1 MPDNL
6 TPTRIEPLSSGVNG
20 SAEKEGEYPRPKE
33 RRKASAVEKKPAAP
47 LVEIENEV
55 EHQLDEQA

>member
-20 SAEKEGEYPRPKE
+20 SAEKEAEYPRSKE
-33 RRKASAVEKKPAAP
+33 RRKAMVAEKKPAAP
-47 LVEIENEV
+47 LVEIGNE
-55 EHQLDEQA
+55 EAHQLDEQA

>member
-20 SAEKEGEYPRPKE
+20 SAEQEAEYPRPNE
-33 RRKASAVEKKPAAP
+33 RRKAAAVKKKPAAP